1 MLFSLAHIVARVSFL
16 EFLCC
21 EVNCC
26 CHILD
31 VWRSGYSE
39 CIAIMSESTD
49 SWISELSGHQG
60 NGFVVKASSFW
71 QVFFFPHS
79 ATLSAQLLTSN
90 KALGETYCMWAL
102 KCRMMHQMNF
112 SFLNCPVSGI
122 LLQLQKRGQDA
133 HDGAPF

>member
-71 QVFFFPHS
+71 QVFFSMPLFWSVFPVFFS
-79 ATLSAQLLTSN
+79 KFQSFSSYI
-90 KALGETYCMWAL
+90 KA
-102 KCRMMHQMNF
+102 
-112 SFLNCPVSGI
+112 
-122 LLQLQKRGQDA
+122 
-133 HDGAPF
+133 